1 MTLPRTGRP
10 WLTALLLATLAAAA
24 RAEPLYVVE
33 QLVVNVNSAPDATG
47 ERIATVKSGDR
58 VELIERSGDQVHV
71 RLANGRD
78 GWVRASY
85 LTGDEPLRVRLA
97 AREGEIAQLKDE
109 VGRLQGELRAG
120 GAAAPAAAL
129 PAKAPASGSAPTTA
143 AEDPAPPPG
152 AIFAD
157 PAETR
162 PREVW
167 PWALAAALLGLGVG
181 FATGLLVLDRYIR
194 RKYGGL
200 RIY

>member
-1 MTLPRTGRP
+1 M
-10 WLTALLLATLAAAA
+10 TALLLATLAAGA

-58 VELIERSGDQVHV
+58 LELIERNGDQVHV

-85 LTGDEPLRVRLA
+85 LTADEPLRVRLA
-97 AREGEIAQLKDE
+97 AREAEIAQLKDE
-109 VGRLQGELRAG
+109 VSRLQGEQRKPTPTA
-120 GAAAPAAAL
+120 AAAAAVSAAPAT
-129 PAKAPASGSAPTTA
+129 PAPGKAPGSGPTPST
-143 AEDPAPPPG
+143 EDPAPPPG
-152 AIFAD
+152 AMFAD
-157 PAETR
+157 ASETR

-167 PWALAAALLGLGVG
+167 PWALAAALLGSGIG
-181 FATGLLVLDRYIR
+181 FATGLLVLDRHIR